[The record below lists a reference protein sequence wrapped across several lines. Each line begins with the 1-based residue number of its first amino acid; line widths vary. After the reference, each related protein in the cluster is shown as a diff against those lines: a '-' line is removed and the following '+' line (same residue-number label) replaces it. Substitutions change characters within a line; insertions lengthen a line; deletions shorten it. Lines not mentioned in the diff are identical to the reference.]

1 MRAEDILSLRIGPED
16 RAIGYGKGAYVFHM
30 LRVML
35 GDEVFYN
42 ALRDVIAN
50 RGFKFTSWEDFRISF
65 EKVSGKD
72 FGEREI
78 LDAYFRVASSLEHG
92 SVKNDKEVTEEDL
105 RNHSLYILGGV
116 GENIL
121 MDKFISILPSEIRIE
136 GESISANGRAYNK
149 KDSVL
154 VVAIPNPYNP
164 GSVLLLFSGYKPE
177 YIASLGE
184 RLSHYGKYS
193 YLLFVN
199 GENKEKGV
207 WNVERLRKTF

>member
-116 GENIL
+116 GE
-121 MDKFISILPSEIRIE
+121 
-136 GESISANGRAYNK
+136 
-149 KDSVL
+149 
-154 VVAIPNPYNP
+154 
-164 GSVLLLFSGYKPE
+164 
-177 YIASLGE
+177 